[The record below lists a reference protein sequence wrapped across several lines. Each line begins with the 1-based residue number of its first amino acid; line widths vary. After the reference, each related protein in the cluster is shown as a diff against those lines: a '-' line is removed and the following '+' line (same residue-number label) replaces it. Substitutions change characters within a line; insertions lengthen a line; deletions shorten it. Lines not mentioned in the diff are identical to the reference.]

1 MKGLK
6 LLQYFSIPDLNLLSC
21 ELGNFT
27 FKVLYWVNL
36 YWYYIKKI
44 KIQYSNSSIWKIQ
57 FTFTTSKIKNI
68 VVFAFGSRARF
79 PVKWIFSIAFG
90 SASRAYYLLKS
101 IDIIFYKIYWNS
113 YNLIQNQ
120 SCNPFLD
127 QSQLFE
133 CFHMFLNY
141 FLSDDPKSYV
151 HRS

>member
-68 VVFAFGSRARF
+68 VVFAFGSWAKF
-79 PVKWIFSIAFG
+79 TVKLIS
-90 SASRAYYLLKS
+90 SLLL
-101 IDIIFYKIYWNS
+101 DQNQELIICLNLLLSFYRIYWNS

-127 QSQLFE
+127 QSQLF
-133 CFHMFLNY
+133 
-141 FLSDDPKSYV
+141 S
-151 HRS
+151 

>member
-6 LLQYFSIPDLNLLSC
+6 LLQYFSVPDLNLLSC

-68 VVFAFGSRARF
+68 VVFASGSRAKF
-79 PVKWIFSIAFG
+79 TVKLIS
-90 SASRAYYLLKS
+90 SLLL
-101 IDIIFYKIYWNS
+101 DQDQELIICLNLLLSFYRIYWNS
-113 YNLIQNQ
+113 YDLIQNQ

-127 QSQLFE
+127 QSQLF
-133 CFHMFLNY
+133 
-141 FLSDDPKSYV
+141 S
-151 HRS
+151 